1 MEQLK
6 TKRIQQTLRAKA
18 NVRKQSEN
26 HECTEMLRDGAVNI
40 WENLRFYKVFA
51 TVELFTL
58 AHEVSGNDKGLQGLL
73 RAKIL
78 GNTRIYCNVA
88 KGICKKESNMVK
100 IKISYETLDE
110 QEEVLRLLHPVTSS
124 CKVAKR
130 QNGAYKRAYVELGYR
145 GALTNAD
152 LHIL

>member
-6 TKRIQQTLRAKA
+6 TKRIRQTLRAKA

-145 GALTNAD
+145 GAMTNAD